1 MAILATV
8 ALAAVTAGAMAT
20 NPFRTAEAVLK
31 PPSWAHPFGTDQLGR
46 DVLARVLYGSRTGL
60 QVAAASALGATAVG
74 VVVGM
79 VSGYAGG
86 LLDDALL
93 KLTETFEVV
102 PRFLVALVAGALF
115 GARLRVLIVVLALTF
130 WPATARLARTEVLAL
145 RDHGFVMAARAVG
158 ASPWRLMARHLLPAA
173 LPPVIVTASFQA
185 GGAILVEGGL
195 AFVGLGD
202 PTVVSWGRMIADSQ
216 SYLHVA
222 WWISA
227 FPGLAM
233 GLAIVGMNLLGDGLD
248 QVLDVRRSLRPSR
261 PESAPALLVEALGG
275 GLGHQAWAGGRPFG
289 GQR

>member
-1 MAILATV
+1 MAILAAG
-8 ALAAVTAGAMAT
+8 ALAAVAAGVMAT
-20 NPFRTAEAVLK
+20 DPFRPGEAVLK
-31 PPSWAHPFGTDQLGR
+31 APSWAHPFGTDQLGR
-46 DVLARVLYGSRTGL
+46 DVFARVLYGARTGL
-60 QVAAASALGATAVG
+60 AVAAASSLAALAIG
-74 VVVGM
+74 VVVGA

-86 LLDDALL
+86 VVDDVLL

-102 PRFLVALVAGALF
+102 PRFLVALVASALF
-115 GARLRVLIVVLALTF
+115 GPRLRVLIVVLAVTF
-130 WPATARLARTEVLAL
+130 WPATARLVRTEVLAL
-145 RDHGFVMAARAVG
+145 RDHEFVMAARAVG
-158 ASPWRLMARHLLPAA
+158 ASPWRLMARHLLPGA

-185 GGAILVEGGL
+185 GGAVLVEGGL

-222 WWISA
+222 WWMSA

-233 GLAIVGMNLLGDGLD
+233 GFAIVGMNLLGDGLD

-261 PESAPALLVEALGG
+261 PESAPALLGE
-275 GLGHQAWAGGRPFG
+275 GLGHQAPAGGRLRG